1 MMNLIEDFIHWLDNG
16 NEIFLGL
23 FIVGSAVSVI
33 FLIVVAL
40 MISPVLGVVV
50 GLGICFGVPLAG
62 YVHSRAKRRD
72 H

>member
-16 NEIFLGL
+16 PEIFLGL

-62 YVHSRAKRRD
+62 YVRFRAKRRD
-72 H
+72 Y